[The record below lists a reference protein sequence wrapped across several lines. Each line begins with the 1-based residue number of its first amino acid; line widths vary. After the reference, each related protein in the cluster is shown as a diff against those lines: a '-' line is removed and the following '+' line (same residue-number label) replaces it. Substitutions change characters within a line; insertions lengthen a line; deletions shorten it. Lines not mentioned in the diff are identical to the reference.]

1 MVVFIPCNSDDKGKM
16 VKIFIAAHILSHNNY
31 MTKSF

>member
-16 VKIFIAAHILSHNNY
+16 VKIFIAAHNILSHNY
-31 MTKSF
+31 MTKSL